1 MRRIEPPRHQGTKGR
16 TGLACR
22 GFGLWLILAAT
33 AGWGQTSNIK
43 SDQTV
48 VFFPSMGRRVAGG
61 KEWELEI
68 HGCVYELDRR
78 TLELAALRGAL
89 ALDRVKMDADEL
101 AIFKARTRLFLADN
115 KGGHVIVVRLGG
127 KDYSLKKS
135 GANGHFTGT
144 LRLSDEE
151 VENLRRAARGNRIE
165 FHAVMPPKDSRAFAG
180 AVDLVDNAGVTVISD
195 IDDTIKIT
203 EVRER
208 RAMLRNTFLDGFRA
222 VPRMAEIYR
231 TWAREPGTEFHYVS
245 ASPWQLFLPLNDFIR
260 TNGFPAGI
268 FCLKH
273 FRVKDESF
281 FSLFEAPGPYKLRVI
296 EPLLKQFP
304 DRRFV
309 LVGDSGE
316 QDPEA
321 YAALAR
327 KYPRQVAHIYIRNV
341 TNEGPASARFQKDF
355 KDLPTGM
362 WQVFTEP
369 GEISKEIRN

>member
-1 MRRIEPPRHQGTKGR
+1 MRQIEPPRRQGAKGR
-16 TGLACR
+16 TGLACKA
-22 GFGLWLILAAT
+22 FGLWLLFAAT
-33 AGWGQTSNIK
+33 GWAQTSNIK
-43 SDQTV
+43 SDQMV
-48 VFFPSMGRRVAGG
+48 VFFPSIGWRVATG
-61 KEWELEI
+61 KEWDLEI
-68 HGCVYELDRR
+68 HGCIYELDRR
-78 TLELAALRGAL
+78 TLELAALREAL
-89 ALDRVKMDADEL
+89 ALDRVKMDTDES
-101 AIFKARTRLFLADN
+101 ATFKARTRLFLADN

-127 KDYSLKKS
+127 KDYPLKKS
-135 GANGHFTGT
+135 GANGHFSGT
-144 LRLSDEE
+144 LRLSDKE
-151 VENLRRAARGNRIE
+151 VESLRRTADGNRIE
-165 FHAVMPPKDSRAFAG
+165 FQAVTPPKDSRVFAG

-208 RAMLRNTFLDGFRA
+208 RAMLRNTFLEGFRA
-222 VPRMAEIYR
+222 VPGMAGVYQA
-231 TWAREPGTEFHYVS
+231 WAREPGTEFYYVS

-260 TNGFPAGI
+260 TNGFPAGV

-281 FSLFEAPGPYKLRVI
+281 FSLFEAPGPYKLQVI

-327 KYPRQVAHIYIRNV
+327 KYPRQVTHIYIRNV
-341 TNEGPASARFQKDF
+341 TNEGAGSARFQKDF
-355 KDLPTGM
+355 KDLPVGM
-362 WQVFTEP
+362 WKVFTEP
-369 GEISKEIRN
+369 AEINMEIRN